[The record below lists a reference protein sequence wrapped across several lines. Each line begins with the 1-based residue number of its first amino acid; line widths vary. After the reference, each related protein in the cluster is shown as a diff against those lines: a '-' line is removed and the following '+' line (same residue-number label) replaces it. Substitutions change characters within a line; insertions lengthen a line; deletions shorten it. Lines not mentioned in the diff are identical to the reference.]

1 MAPVITTRGSLI
13 PRGSGT
19 IKLKV
24 HCSNQKYSTLTLKKV
39 LFIPEF
45 NINIV
50 LEALHYLSGGSL
62 RGLTLFNSK
71 DKALA
76 ILNFQ

>member
-1 MAPVITTRGSLI
+1 MAPVITAGGSLI
-13 PRGSGT
+13 PCGLGT

-24 HCSNQKYSTLTLKKV
+24 HYSGQKYSTFTLKKV
-39 LFIPEF
+39 LFILEF
-45 NINIV
+45 SVNII
-50 LEALHYLSGGSL
+50 LGALYYLFRGSL

-76 ILNFQ
+76 TLNF